1 VNSRKILSCN
11 KWFFV
16 PLLVFISFH
25 CLQAQVPDIDSLLR
39 RYPFIR
45 SDLNMI
51 HNDSLSMKSF
61 YKKLADLKSGKRTRI
76 NIVHIGDS
84 HIQAD
89 LFSGTIR
96 QLIQLDFG
104 NAGRGFVFPYRVAK
118 SNEPASYK
126 STSNVKWESKRNV
139 FPDQRL
145 PIGVGGFTIE
155 TRDTNATLS
164 LLVKN
169 QGKLDYSFN
178 RFTLFH
184 EKGMGNFSYVVCD
197 SLNCKIGT
205 IDAQQTD
212 KSPYASSALFNTP
225 MHQLMIRCVAQ
236 DSGCSRI
243 YGMLLENDK
252 PGVLYSMIGVN
263 GAEFRHFN
271 MSQHFQE
278 QLSYLQP
285 DLIIISMGTNEGF
298 GGTFDKELFERNI
311 DTLVSGIRARN
322 PNVEILLTTP
332 GDSFHKSRKG
342 RVKNPNMTIARNT
355 VIDYA
360 ENHGCAW
367 WDLYDIMGGYG
378 SMAKW
383 YLAHLSA
390 RDRVHFSG
398 TGYVIQGGLFY
409 KALKKGYKHYSH
421 S

>member
-1 VNSRKILSCN
+1 VNSTRTQKYN
-11 KWFFV
+11 RRYFFT
-16 PLLVFISFH
+16 LVFFFTLSQIGS
-25 CLQAQVPDIDSLLR
+25 QVPNIDSLVR
-39 RYPFIR
+39 HYPFVR
-45 SDLNMI
+45 TELNTL
-51 HNDSLSMKSF
+51 HNDSLSMKTF
-61 YKKLADLKSGKRTRI
+61 YHKLAELKSGKRNRI

-89 LFSGTIR
+89 LFSGTVR

-118 SNEPASYK
+118 SNEPSSYK
-126 STSNVKWESKRNV
+126 TSSNVKWESKRNV

-169 QGKLDYSFN
+169 QGKLDYSFTK
-178 RFTLFH
+178 FTLFH
-184 EKGMGNFSYVVCD
+184 EKGLGSYSYVVCD
-197 SLNCKIGT
+197 SLNCKIGEL
-205 IDAQQTD
+205 DAGKLD
-212 KSPYASSALFNTP
+212 PSPFVSSAEFSTP
-225 MHQLMIRCVAQ
+225 LHQLLIRCTSK

-243 YGMLLENDK
+243 YGMLLENGK
-252 PGVLYSMIGVN
+252 PGILYSMIGVN

-271 MSQHFQE
+271 LSEHFQE
-278 QLSYLQP
+278 QLSFLQP
-285 DLIIISMGTNEGF
+285 DLIILSMGTNEGF
-298 GGTFDKELFERNI
+298 SGAFDKDLFERNM
-311 DTLVSGIRARN
+311 DTLVSGLRARN
-322 PNVEILLTTP
+322 PGAEIILTTP
-332 GDSFHKSRKG
+332 GDSFRKSRKG

-367 WDLYDIMGGYG
+367 WDLYEIMGGYG
-378 SMAKW
+378 SMSKW
-383 YLAHLSA
+383 YLAHLAA

-409 KALKKGYKHYSH
+409 KALKQGFKHFSVK
-421 S
+421 